1 MARNPRRPPRPRK
14 SQTNAYPP
22 DTFMRIDELAKALGV
37 SRRTIEKNDLPT
49 IYFGKRTKRY
59 CWGQVVEVLKARAM

>member
-1 MARNPRRPPRPRK
+1 
-14 SQTNAYPP
+14 
-22 DTFMRIDELAKALGV
+22 MRIDELAKALGV